1 MGRKRLFGLMLL
13 LLLGLLITTSGCKKE
28 EKTAEPTFSVNTAI
42 VKKMDIAQAMKY
54 GGTLRGSNEVYI
66 YPKIQAPLRVTAILA
81 QPGDRVKAGQTL
93 ITLDS
98 SDYEAKLKQAQAG
111 LASALAAKKA
121 SDANLE
127 VLKSK
132 YDSTKKLY
140 EAGAISKIEMDSI
153 QAQLDGAMAGSAQA
167 QVDLYQAMLEDAEN
181 QIAHCDITSPINGV
195 VGSINVSLGDMV
207 SAQSAA
213 AAVSDTSVLETDVL
227 VGENE
232 VSYIKPGSEAAVNV
246 RAASAKSFKGRVVT
260 VASMPDP
267 VKRNYRVRISL
278 DNKDNIIKSGMFAEL
293 IVDAQTKKDVLG
305 VPVEAVIPR
314 DARHIVFVVD
324 KNKRAR
330 EQEVL
335 TGLKNDRYVEIVS
348 GLQAGDEVITK
359 GNTLVNEGTLLRVIP
374 GGVR

>member
-1 MGRKRLFGLMLL
+1 MGRKRLLGILLL

-28 EKTAEPTFSVNTAI
+28 EKAAEPKFSVNTAM

-66 YPKIQAPLRVTAILA
+66 YPKIASALRVTDILVK
-81 QPGDRVKAGQTL
+81 PGERVSAGQTL

-98 SDYEAKLKQAQAG
+98 SDYQAKLKQAQAG

-132 YDSTKKLY
+132 YESTKKLY
-140 EAGAISKIEMDSI
+140 ESGAVSKIEMDSM

-181 QIAHCDITSPINGV
+181 QIANCNIKSPINGV
-195 VGSINVSLGDMV
+195 VGSINLSLGDMAT
-207 SAQSAA
+207 AQTAA
-213 AAVSDTSVLETDVL
+213 AAVSDASSLETDVL

-232 VSYIKPGSEAAVNV
+232 VSYIRTGSEVKVDV
-246 RAASAKSFKGRVVT
+246 RAASSKTFKGRVVS

-267 VKRNYRVRISL
+267 VKKNYRVKISL
-278 DNKDNIIKSGMFAEL
+278 DNKDNLIKSGMFAEL
-293 IVDAQTKKDVLG
+293 VIDTQTKEDTLV

-314 DARHIVFVVD
+314 DARNIVFIVD
-324 KNKRAR
+324 ENKRA
-330 EQEVL
+330 QEKEVK
-335 TGLKNDRYVEIVS
+335 TGLKNDQYVEIVY
-348 GLQAGDEVITK
+348 GLHAGDEVITK
-359 GNTLVNEGTLLRVIP
+359 GNTLVNEGTLLQVIP
-374 GGVR
+374 GGVK

>member
-1 MGRKRLFGLMLL
+1 MSRKRLVGIWLILL
-13 LLLGLLITTSGCKKE
+13 VIMVATGGCKKE
-28 EKTAEPTFSVNTAI
+28 EKVKEPAFSVNTAV

-66 YPKIQAPLRVTAILA
+66 YPKVSSALRVTGILA

-132 YDSTKKLY
+132 YESTKKLY
-140 EAGAISKIEMDSI
+140 ESGAVSKIEMDSL

-167 QVDLYQAMLEDAEN
+167 QVDLYQAMLEDAETLVAN
-181 QIAHCDITSPINGV
+181 CNIKSPIDGV

-207 SAQSAA
+207 SAQTAA
-213 AAVSDTSVLETDVL
+213 AAVSDVSSLETDVL

-232 VSYIKPGSEAAVNV
+232 ISYIKTGGDAVVYV
-246 RAASAKSFKGRVVT
+246 RAASSKPFKGRVVS
-260 VASMPDP
+260 VASVPDP
-267 VKRNYRVRISL
+267 VKRNYRVKISL
-278 DNKDNIIKSGMFAEL
+278 DNKDHLIKSGMFAEL
-293 IVDAQTKKDVLG
+293 VIDTRSKKGVLA

-314 DARHIVFVVD
+314 DARHVVFIVD
-324 KNKRAR
+324 KDKRAQER
-330 EQEVL
+330 EVKI
-335 TGLKNDRYVEIVS
+335 GLKNDRYVEVVS
-348 GLQAGDEVITK
+348 GLRAGDEVVTK
-359 GNTLVNEGTLLRVIP
+359 GNTLVNEGALLRVVP
-374 GGVR
+374 GGVE